1 MNDAKCKKKKKKQKK
16 AKHISK
22 KSYTIKSEPI
32 ENSSEGYVAAGMYF
46 FLFIN
51 VCLFYIIQLDVQLQ

>member
-46 FLFIN
+46 FFYLLTFAYFIS
-51 VCLFYIIQLDVQLQ
+51 FS